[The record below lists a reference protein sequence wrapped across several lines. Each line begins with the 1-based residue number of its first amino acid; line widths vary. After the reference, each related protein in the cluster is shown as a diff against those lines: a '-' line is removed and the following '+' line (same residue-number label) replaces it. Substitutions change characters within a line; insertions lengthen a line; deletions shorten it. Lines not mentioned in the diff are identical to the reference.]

1 MKIKM
6 LYKNVIYI
14 KGCIICKKKIVTY
27 IVYDV
32 K

>member
-14 KGCIICKKKIVTY
+14 KGCIICKKNVTY